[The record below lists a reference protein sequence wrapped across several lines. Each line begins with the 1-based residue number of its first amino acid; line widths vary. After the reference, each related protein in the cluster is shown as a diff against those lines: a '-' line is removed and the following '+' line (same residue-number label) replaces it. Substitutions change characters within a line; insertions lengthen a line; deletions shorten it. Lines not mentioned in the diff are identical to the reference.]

1 MLYNRRRLLLT
12 APERQGMRQ
21 ACQFNAELM
30 DQVRAQQAGFEAVR
44 PGVACQEIDRAA
56 RKVIADAGYGEYFIH
71 RVGHG
76 IGQTTHEPPYMIE
89 GETRA
94 IEPGM
99 CFSIEPGIYL
109 PGRFGVRIE
118 DIVTATEDG
127 GRRLNNTSRKLH
139 VVA

>member
-1 MLYNRRRLLLT
+1 V
-12 APERQGMRQ
+12 RQ
-21 ACQFNAELM
+21 
-30 DQVRAQQAGFEAVR
+30 AQQAGFEAVR
-44 PGVACQEIDRAA
+44 PGVACQGIDRAA

-76 IGQTTHEPPYMIE
+76 TGLRTHEPPYMVE
-89 GETRA
+89 GETDR

-118 DIVTATEDG
+118 DIVVATDNG
-127 GRRLNNTSRKLH
+127 GRRQNNTDRELRI
-139 VVA
+139 VA